1 MPGLIKVIKKQVD
14 YYDGINFHKLLSY
27 TLYKSVYLALFT
39 LTNNFREITK
49 QESIKNIIYKNIVI
63 NYNLK

>member
-14 YYDGINFHKLLSY
+14 YYDGIKFHKLLSY
-27 TLYKSVYLALFT
+27 TLYRSVYLALFT

-49 QESIKNIIYKNIVI
+49 QKARI
-63 NYNLK
+63 NKKYNL

>member
-14 YYDGINFHKLLSY
+14 YYDGIKFHKLLSY
-27 TLYKSVYLALFT
+27 TLYRSVYLALFT

-49 QESIKNIIYKNIVI
+49 QEARI
-63 NYNLK
+63 NKKYNL

>member
-1 MPGLIKVIKKQVD
+1 MMVLNFISCSVIP
-14 YYDGINFHKLLSY
+14 Y
-27 TLYKSVYLALFT
+27 TEVYLALFT